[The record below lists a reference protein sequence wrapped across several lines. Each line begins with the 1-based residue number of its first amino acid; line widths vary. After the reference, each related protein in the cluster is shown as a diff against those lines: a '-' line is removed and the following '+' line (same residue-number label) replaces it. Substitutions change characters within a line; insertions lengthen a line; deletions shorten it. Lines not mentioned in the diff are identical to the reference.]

1 MNSIY
6 LRNINNCLV
15 RFQCFFI
22 FYYVAIVFYSV
33 SSQIVFIRLLMRQCK
48 WLRRSTINYE
58 LDDVDNTTDYLTPL
72 VQIGLLQDSK
82 CLH

>member
-1 MNSIY
+1 
-6 LRNINNCLV
+6 
-15 RFQCFFI
+15 
-22 FYYVAIVFYSV
+22 
-33 SSQIVFIRLLMRQCK
+33 MRQCK

>member
-1 MNSIY
+1 
-6 LRNINNCLV
+6 
-15 RFQCFFI
+15 
-22 FYYVAIVFYSV
+22 
-33 SSQIVFIRLLMRQCK
+33 MRQCK

-82 CLH
+82 CLN